1 LIYLLYREN
10 KTESEIME
18 LDFKNQVFVSNP
30 EMYDRLFNEEPVID
44 ENEIEQIVPD
54 SEEALKKMM
63 RQLKAEGIIS

>member
-1 LIYLLYREN
+1 M
-10 KTESEIME
+10 EI
-18 LDFKNQVFVSNP
+18 DFKNQVFISNP
-30 EMYDRLFNEEPVID
+30 EMYDRLFNEEAVVD

>member
-1 LIYLLYREN
+1 
-10 KTESEIME
+10 ME
-18 LDFKNQVFVSNP
+18 VDFKNQVFVANP

-54 SEEALKKMM
+54 SEEALNKMM

>member
-1 LIYLLYREN
+1 
-10 KTESEIME
+10 ME